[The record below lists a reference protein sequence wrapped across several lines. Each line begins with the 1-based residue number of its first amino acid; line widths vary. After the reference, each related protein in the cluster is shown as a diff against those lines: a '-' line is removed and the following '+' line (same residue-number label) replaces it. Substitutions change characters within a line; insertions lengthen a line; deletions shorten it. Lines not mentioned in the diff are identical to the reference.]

1 MMHNNGIDS
10 IPVFCVDFF
19 DGGYEQAARRIWKIC
34 FDLERGSEAGY
45 LPAAGGEESGQ
56 RREPLQ
62 QASGLWRSEHEG
74 KERNGGCDMVNKK
87 IEKACT
93 DSWNVTGHRK
103 PYGRMQ
109 SIKKAA
115 GDRNTDSE

>member
-45 LPAAGGEESGQ
+45 LPAAGGEKSGQ

-87 IEKACT
+87 
-93 DSWNVTGHRK
+93 
-103 PYGRMQ
+103 M
-109 SIKKAA
+109 
-115 GDRNTDSE
+115 RNLELTL